1 MSEVLN
7 QTKSP
12 ITTLKWLT
20 TIVRIKIKL
29 KYYEDVYNLMYSPA
43 AELFEVFFHSI
54 FVFEPPVYPN
64 NNQSCQQ
71 DTAKHW

>member
-20 TIVRIKIKL
+20 AIVRIKIKL

-43 AELFEVFFHSI
+43 AELFEVFFHNI

-64 NNQSCQQ
+64 NHQSCQQ